1 MPKLINKR
9 PSSKEDFY
17 SIDMKIARALRKE
30 GLDFAEL
37 ERIADHH
44 IGRLC
49 ALELKNLDRLHDVL
63 YSPLMD
69 KAMVI
74 ITSTGNLGLIWF
86 IVASIMLLVD
96 SRSADFYSFLLA
108 LILCVIIG
116 NIIIKNIVKRSRPFF
131 HKEYKL
137 LIKRPWD
144 YSFPS
149 GHALSSFAAATVL
162 YIINPVVGVFAII
175 YAILIALSRL
185 YLRVHFFT
193 DVFCSVVLG
202 IAFGILATY
211 IYAHYLF
218 VYF

>member
-9 PSSKEDFY
+9 PTSKEDFY
-17 SIDMKIARALRKE
+17 SIDMKIAKALHKE
-30 GLDFAEL
+30 GFDFAEL
-37 ERIADHH
+37 EHLADKQ
-44 IGRLC
+44 IGKIC
-49 ALELKNLDRLHDVL
+49 ALELQNLDRLHDFL
-63 YSPLMD
+63 YTPLMD
-69 KAMVI
+69 KAMVT
-74 ITSTGNLGLIWF
+74 ITKTGNLGLIWF

-96 SRSADFYSFLLA
+96 PRSADIYSFMLA

-149 GHALSSFAAATVL
+149 GHTLSSFAAATVL
-162 YIINPVVGVFAII
+162 FIINPTVGVFALI
-175 YAILIALSRL
+175 YAALIALSRL

-193 DVFCSVVLG
+193 DVFFSIILGTVLG
-202 IAFGILATY
+202 IASVF
-211 IYAHYLF
+211 IYQHYLVNF
-218 VYF
+218 F